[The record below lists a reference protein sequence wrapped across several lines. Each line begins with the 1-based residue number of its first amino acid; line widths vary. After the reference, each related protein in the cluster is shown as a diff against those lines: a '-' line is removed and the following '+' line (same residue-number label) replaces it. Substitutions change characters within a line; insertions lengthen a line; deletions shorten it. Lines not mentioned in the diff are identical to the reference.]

1 MQTTDDSAQ
10 GLNARCATAVLSN
23 PHVEAGLNSTA
34 VLHGAMSELY
44 AAGAATGTNGGAE
57 DAATVVL
64 PLKTLR
70 RWRRHVARANKA
82 LAAHARDA
90 FVREDRLSVEL
101 AMLRIAARNDLLDR
115 DAHIAHLLDRI
126 RMYDCVSTTASAPAP
141 ASASASTD
149 PSADAGVG
157 VGADTSASTS
167 TPRDRRA
174 VDMDA
179 VVDRAIASVQRVDA
193 ALATLS
199 PVGSVSLHGTPL
211 ISHLLRNPEIATA
224 ANAAAALEAERAAGE
239 AAEPAASAAPTSSAA
254 DASGEGA
261 LAGPHA

>member
-126 RMYDCVSTTASAPAP
+126 RMYDCVSTTASA
-141 ASASASTD
+141 D

-157 VGADTSASTS
+157 AGADTSASTS

>member
-1 MQTTDDSAQ
+1 MQQTIDDSAQ
-10 GLNARCATAVLSN
+10 SLNARCATAVLSN

-44 AAGAATGTNGGAE
+44 AAGAAAGNNGGAE
-57 DAATVVL
+57 DAATVIL

-70 RWRRHVARANKA
+70 RWRRHVAKANKA
-82 LAAHARDA
+82 LATHARDA

-101 AMLRIAARNDLLDR
+101 AMLRIAARNDVLDR

-126 RMYDCVSTTASAPAP
+126 RMYDCVSTTATTAAL
-141 ASASASTD
+141 ASTD
-149 PSADAGVG
+149 PSADAGAG
-157 VGADTSASTS
+157 ASADTSAST
-167 TPRDRRA
+167 PRDRKT

-224 ANAAAALEAERAAGE
+224 ADAAAALEAERAAGE
-239 AAEPAASAAPTSSAA
+239 AAEPAEPTSSAA

>member
-1 MQTTDDSAQ
+1 MQQTIDDSAQ

-44 AAGAATGTNGGAE
+44 AAGVAAGNNGGAE

-70 RWRRHVARANKA
+70 RWRRHVAKANKA
-82 LAAHARDA
+82 LATHARDA

-101 AMLRIAARNDLLDR
+101 AMLRIAARNDILDR

-126 RMYDCVSTTASAPAP
+126 RMYDCVSTSASAPSVDPSADAGADTGASASAPAP
-141 ASASASTD
+141 A
-149 PSADAGVG
+149 
-157 VGADTSASTS
+157 
-167 TPRDRRA
+167 PRDRKA
-174 VDMDA
+174 IDMDA

-193 ALATLS
+193 ALAALS

-224 ANAAAALEAERAAGE
+224 ADAAAALEAERAAGE
-239 AAEPAASAAPTSSAA
+239 AAEPAEPTSSAA